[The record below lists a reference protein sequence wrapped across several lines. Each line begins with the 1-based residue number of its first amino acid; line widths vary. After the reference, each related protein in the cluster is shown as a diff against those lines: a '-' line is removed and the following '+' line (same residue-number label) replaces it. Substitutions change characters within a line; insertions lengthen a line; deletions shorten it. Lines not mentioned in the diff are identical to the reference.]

1 VFPYTSKAFNNTFKF
16 NNEPMDQAHAEET
29 CKCQGGHLVSY
40 ISPAEQN
47 EIEKYFIDQ
56 ASLSLIN
63 ALPSASG
70 RCCATAIEKLCCNP
84 RRDRCHGR

>member
-1 VFPYTSKAFNNTFKF
+1 MFPYTSKAFNNTYKF

-56 ASLSLIN
+56 ASLSK
-63 ALPSASG
+63 AASG
-70 RCCATAIEKLCCNP
+70 RCA
-84 RRDRCHGR
+84 

>member
-1 VFPYTSKAFNNTFKF
+1 MNTPASLPPHAAAYQVFPYTSKAFNNTYKF
-16 NNEPMDQAHAEET
+16 NNQPMDQAHAEDT

-56 ASLSLIN
+56 ASLAG
-63 ALPSASG
+63 AL
-70 RCCATAIEKLCCNP
+70 
-84 RRDRCHGR
+84 